1 MRFIGPSDRMAFMK
15 RNFFIFTALVV
26 LGVFSR
32 LVPHGWN
39 FTAIGAISLVSGL
52 LISNRFL
59 SLITPFVALV
69 ISDLYLGFH
78 YTIPFVYGA
87 YALIAA
93 LGFAF
98 NQQKHFKNILAMS
111 VASSLIFFVISNFG
125 VWVVEDGLGYAK
137 NFSGLMECFAMGVPF
152 YRNQF
157 LSDLILTPVLFYS
170 FVHLLNFQFLAETE
184 HT

>member
-1 MRFIGPSDRMAFMK
+1 MASMK
-15 RNFFIFTALVV
+15 RNFFIFSALVI
-26 LGVFSR
+26 LGLFSR

-39 FTAIGAISLVSGL
+39 FTAIGAIALVSGL
-52 LISNRFL
+52 LISNRVLSFL
-59 SLITPFVALV
+59 VPLVALI
-69 ISDLYLGFH
+69 ISDLFIGFH
-78 YTIPFVYGA
+78 NTVPFVYGA
-87 YALIAA
+87 YVLIAA

-98 NQQKHFKNILAMS
+98 NQQKQFKNILAMS

-125 VWVVEDGLGYAK
+125 VWVVGDGLGYAK

-170 FVHLLNFQFLAETE
+170 FVHLLNLQLLTNTKRA
-184 HT
+184 